1 MNINKYLIIF
11 KLLLFSGCLC
21 EISEGE
27 KEKLLNGFLEHYNS
41 LPDQIYQSN
50 EGSLQSTQQVVSH
63 YIFFTIIGTYF
74 KILSL
79 INILRALL
87 RVITYRRPLYLKLS
101 FSLNINL

>member
-50 EGSLQSTQQVVSH
+50 EGSLQSTQQVVSR
-63 YIFFTIIGTYF
+63 YFFLRLSGL
-74 KILSL
+74 ILKYCL
-79 INILRALL
+79 Q
-87 RVITYRRPLYLKLS
+87 
-101 FSLNINL
+101 